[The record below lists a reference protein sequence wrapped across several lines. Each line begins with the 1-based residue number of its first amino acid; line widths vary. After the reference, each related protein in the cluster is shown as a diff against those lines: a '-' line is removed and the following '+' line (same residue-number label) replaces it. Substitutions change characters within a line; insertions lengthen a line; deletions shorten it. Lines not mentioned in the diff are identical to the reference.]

1 MCDCPQLAISPTSY
15 LIRLK
20 HHYYFR
26 ASIMA
31 TMTGISTSS
40 LTLFRWLFPSP
51 CSRTFLQLVV
61 AYNRQEG
68 KVREVHDERRVDSRR
83 KPMDTGQSRA
93 CSLPTHTH
101 CSSHNN
107 AQLGIRIPS
116 REQEREP
123 YNNNRATE
131 EIQIHLHLQTLHA
144 PNSLSIY
151 GSRGIKVWL
160 DGLFAWV
167 QILSQ

>member
-1 MCDCPQLAISPTSY
+1 MY
-15 LIRLK
+15 LIRFK
-20 HHYYFR
+20 HQYYA
-26 ASIMA
+26 ASNMA

-61 AYNRQEG
+61 AYSRQEG
-68 KVREVHDERRVDSRR
+68 KGREVHDERRVDSRR

-107 AQLGIRIPS
+107 AELGIRIPS
-116 REQEREP
+116 RELERENLIIIIERRRK
-123 YNNNRATE
+123 YKY
-131 EIQIHLHLQTLHA
+131 IYIHKHYMH
-144 PNSLSIY
+144 P
-151 GSRGIKVWL
+151 
-160 DGLFAWV
+160 
-167 QILSQ
+167 IL